1 MPCIYMR
8 LNFKLIS
15 LFLLWSSCLF
25 ATDDPIVEVQHM
37 HFPKAEYIGEN
48 TVRIPFKLI
57 GHLMVIEAEV
67 YNKKGNFIVDTGSEN
82 LLLNKVHFTKHRGRA
97 ARSGYAGVNGE
108 VDQVRIRWLK
118 KILLNDF
125 SIENIK
131 ANSVNLS
138 HIEKS
143 KKMQLYGIIGYKV
156 LKDYEVFI
164 DFYLKQITLSK
175 VDKKGN
181 KIDQLPYLEKITDSL
196 NFILKRHTIILK
208 SYVNGSKLNFGLDTG
223 AEINMLHTGVSKKV
237 LEKFTVDKRILMVGA
252 DQRKI
257 EVLAGKLNDVR
268 FSGRIYNKSMRT
280 ILTNLRDANVAYGTR
295 LDGIL
300 GYEFMVKR
308 RIILNYKRKRLYF
321 VEIPIEN

>member
-1 MPCIYMR
+1 M
-8 LNFKLIS
+8 F
-15 LFLLWSSCLF
+15 
-25 ATDDPIVEVQHM
+25 
-37 HFPKAEYIGEN
+37 FPKAEYIGEN

-57 GHLMVIEAEV
+57 GHLIVIEAEV
-67 YNKKGNFIVDTGSEN
+67 YDRKGNFIIDTGSEN
-82 LLLNKVHFTKHRGRA
+82 LLLNKVHFTKHRGRI

-108 VDQVRIRWLK
+108 IDQVRVRWLK

-131 ANSVNLS
+131 ANSINLS

-156 LKDYEVFI
+156 LKDYEIFI

-175 VDKKGN
+175 VNKKGN
-181 KIDQLPYLEKITDSL
+181 KIDQFPYLEKITDSI
-196 NFILKRHTIILK
+196 NFILRGHTIILK
-208 SYVNGSKLNFGLDTG
+208 SYVNGHKLNFGLDSG
-223 AEINMLHTGVSKKV
+223 AEINMLHTGVPKKV
-237 LEKFTVDKRILMVGA
+237 LKKFTIDKRIYMVGA

-257 EVLAGKLNDVR
+257 EVLAGKLNDVE
-268 FSGRIYNKSMRT
+268 FEGTIFNKSMLT
-280 ILTNLRDANVAYGTR
+280 ILTNLRQANIAYGTR

-321 VEIPIEN
+321 VEIPIKD